1 MRKKHPVL
9 FGLVILAAI
18 FLGFFLVT
26 YTISSLSS
34 GRVELPGME
43 RIGVVEVRGIILE
56 SRPIVDQLI
65 KFKKNKSIKGIILRI
80 DSPGGGVAPAQE
92 IYEEVGK
99 IKKEKRVVASMESVG
114 ASGGYYIACAA
125 DRIVANPGTIT
136 GSIGVITEFVN
147 IEELLRKIGLKS
159 TVVKSGKHKDI
170 MSPTREPTEEDK
182 KIIQDVIDNIHNQFI
197 DAVARGRRIDREKV
211 VEIADG
217 RIFSGQQA
225 RDLGLID
232 SLGNFQD
239 AVALTAQMAG
249 IRGEPAIVYAEKKRP
264 SILDFF
270 VQETVSQVF
279 DELKKRELNFGYLYI
294 PPKF

>member
-1 MRKKHPVL
+1 LRKHPVL
-9 FGLVILAAI
+9 FGLLILVGI
-18 FLGFFLVT
+18 FLGFFLLT
-26 YTISSLSS
+26 YTLSSL
-34 GRVELPGME
+34 GGDGFDLPG
-43 RIGVVEVRGIILE
+43 RDKIGVVEVKGVIME

-65 KFKKNKSIKGIILRI
+65 KFKKNRRVRGIVLRI

-99 IKKEKRVVASMESVG
+99 IKREKKVVASIESVG

-147 IEELLRKIGLKS
+147 VEQLLQKIGLKS
-159 TVVKSGKHKDI
+159 FVIKSGKHKDI

-182 KIIQDVIDNIHNQFI
+182 KILQEVIDNIHNQFI
-197 DAVARGRRIDREKV
+197 DAVADGRKLDREKI

-225 RDLGLID
+225 RDLGLVD

-239 AVALTAQMAG
+239 AVALAAQLAG
-249 IRGEPAIVYAEKKRP
+249 IEGEPSIVYAEKKKP
-264 SILDFF
+264 SLLDFF
-270 VQETVSQVF
+270 IQETISRVS
-279 DELKKRELNFGYLYI
+279 DELKKKEFTFGYLYV
-294 PPKF
+294 PPNSD

>member
-1 MRKKHPVL
+1 MRKHPVL
-9 FGLVILAAI
+9 FGLLILAGI
-18 FLGFFLVT
+18 FLGFFLLI
-26 YTISSLSS
+26 YTLSSL
-34 GRVELPGME
+34 GGGGVDLPGRE
-43 RIGVVEVRGIILE
+43 KIGVVEIKGVIME
-56 SRPIVDQLI
+56 SKPIVDQLI
-65 KFKKNKSIKGIILRI
+65 KFKKSRSVRGIVLRI

-99 IKKEKRVVASMESVG
+99 IKREKKVVASIESVG

-147 IEELLRKIGLKS
+147 VEQLLQKIGLKS
-159 TVVKSGKHKDI
+159 FVIKSGKHKDI

-182 KIIQDVIDNIHNQFI
+182 KILQEVIDNIHNQFI
-197 DAVARGRRIDREKV
+197 DAVADGRKLDREKV

-225 RDLGLID
+225 RDLGLVD

-239 AVALTAQMAG
+239 AVALAAQLAG
-249 IRGEPAIVYAEKKRP
+249 IEGEPSIVYAEKKKP
-264 SILDFF
+264 SLLDFF
-270 VQETVSQVF
+270 VQEAISRVS
-279 DELKKRELNFGYLYI
+279 DELKKKEFTFGYLYV

>member
-1 MRKKHPVL
+1 MRKHPVL
-9 FGLVILAAI
+9 FGLLILAGI
-18 FLGFFLVT
+18 FLGFFLLI
-26 YTISSLSS
+26 YTLSSL
-34 GRVELPGME
+34 GGGGVDLPGRE
-43 RIGVVEVRGIILE
+43 KIGVVEIKGVIME
-56 SRPIVDQLI
+56 SKPIVDQLI
-65 KFKKNKSIKGIILRI
+65 KFKKSRSVRGIVLRI

-99 IKKEKRVVASMESVG
+99 IKREKKVVASIESVG

-147 IEELLRKIGLKS
+147 VEQLLQKIGLKS
-159 TVVKSGKHKDI
+159 FVIKSGKHKDI

-182 KIIQDVIDNIHNQFI
+182 KILQEVIDNIHNQFI
-197 DAVARGRRIDREKV
+197 DAVADGRKLDREKV

-225 RDLGLID
+225 RDLGLVD

-239 AVALTAQMAG
+239 AVALAAQLAG
-249 IRGEPAIVYAEKKRP
+249 IEGEPSIVYAEKKKP
-264 SILDFF
+264 SLLDFF
-270 VQETVSQVF
+270 VQETISRVS
-279 DELKKRELNFGYLYI
+279 DELKKKEFTFGYLYV
-294 PPKF
+294 PPNSD

>member
-1 MRKKHPVL
+1 LRKHPVL
-9 FGLVILAAI
+9 FGLLILAGI
-18 FLGFFLVT
+18 FLGFFLLT
-26 YTISSLSS
+26 YTLSSL
-34 GRVELPGME
+34 GGGVDLPGRE
-43 RIGVVEVRGIILE
+43 KIGVVEIKGVIME
-56 SRPIVDQLI
+56 SKPIVDQLI
-65 KFKKNKSIKGIILRI
+65 KFKKSRSVKGIVLRI

-99 IKKEKRVVASMESVG
+99 IKREKKVVASIESVG

-147 IEELLRKIGLKS
+147 VEQLLQKIGLKS
-159 TVVKSGKHKDI
+159 FVIKSGKHKDI

-182 KIIQDVIDNIHNQFI
+182 KILQEVIDNIHNQFI
-197 DAVARGRRIDREKV
+197 DAVADGRKLDREKV

-239 AVALTAQMAG
+239 AVALAAQLAG
-249 IRGEPAIVYAEKKRP
+249 IEGEPSIVYAEKKKP
-264 SILDFF
+264 SLLDFF
-270 VQETVSQVF
+270 VQETISRVS
-279 DELKKRELNFGYLYI
+279 DELKKKEFTFGYLYV

>member
-1 MRKKHPVL
+1 LRKKHPVL

>member
-1 MRKKHPVL
+1 MRKHPVL
-9 FGLVILAAI
+9 FGLLILAGI
-18 FLGFFLVT
+18 FLGFFLLI
-26 YTISSLSS
+26 YTLSSL
-34 GRVELPGME
+34 GGGGVDLPGRE
-43 RIGVVEVRGIILE
+43 KIGVVEIKGVIME

-65 KFKKNKSIKGIILRI
+65 KFKKSRSVRGIVLRI

-99 IKKEKRVVASMESVG
+99 IKREKKVVASIESVG

-147 IEELLRKIGLKS
+147 VEQLLQKIGLKS
-159 TVVKSGKHKDI
+159 FVVKSGKHKDI
-170 MSPTREPTEEDK
+170 MTPTREPTEEDK
-182 KIIQDVIDNIHNQFI
+182 KILQEVIDNIHNQFI
-197 DAVARGRRIDREKV
+197 DAVADGRKLDREKV

-225 RDLGLID
+225 RDLGLVD
-232 SLGNFQD
+232 ALGNFQD
-239 AVALTAQMAG
+239 AIALTAKLAG
-249 IRGEPAIVYAEKKRP
+249 IEGEPSIIYAEKKKP
-264 SILDFF
+264 SLLDFF
-270 VQETVSQVF
+270 IQETISRVS
-279 DELKKRELNFGYLYI
+279 DELKQKEFTFGYLYV

>member
-1 MRKKHPVL
+1 LRKHPVL
-9 FGLVILAAI
+9 FGLLILVGI
-18 FLGFFLVT
+18 FLGFFLLT
-26 YTISSLSS
+26 YTLSSL
-34 GRVELPGME
+34 GGDGFDLPG
-43 RIGVVEVRGIILE
+43 RDKIGVVEVKGVIME

-65 KFKKNKSIKGIILRI
+65 KFKKNRRVRGIVLRI

-99 IKKEKRVVASMESVG
+99 IKREKKVVASIESVG

-147 IEELLRKIGLKS
+147 VEQLLQKIGLKS
-159 TVVKSGKHKDI
+159 FVIKSGKHKDI

-182 KIIQDVIDNIHNQFI
+182 KILQEVIDNIHNQFI
-197 DAVARGRRIDREKV
+197 DAVADGRKLDREKI

-225 RDLGLID
+225 RDLGLVD

-239 AVALTAQMAG
+239 AVALAAQLAG
-249 IRGEPAIVYAEKKRP
+249 IEGEPSIVYAEKKKP
-264 SILDFF
+264 SLLDFF
-270 VQETVSQVF
+270 IQEAISRVS
-279 DELKKRELNFGYLYI
+279 DELKKKEFTFGYLYV

>member
-1 MRKKHPVL
+1 LRKHPVL
-9 FGLVILAAI
+9 FGLLILAGI
-18 FLGFFLVT
+18 FLGFFLLI
-26 YTISSLSS
+26 YTLSSL
-34 GRVELPGME
+34 GGGGVDLPGRE
-43 RIGVVEVRGIILE
+43 KIGVVEIKGVIME
-56 SRPIVDQLI
+56 SKPIVDQLI
-65 KFKKNKSIKGIILRI
+65 KFKKSRSVRGIVLRI

-99 IKKEKRVVASMESVG
+99 IKREKKVVASIESVG

-147 IEELLRKIGLKS
+147 VEQLLQKIGLKS
-159 TVVKSGKHKDI
+159 FVIKSGKHKDI

-182 KIIQDVIDNIHNQFI
+182 KILQEVIDNIHNQFI
-197 DAVARGRRIDREKV
+197 DAVADGRKLDREKI

-225 RDLGLID
+225 RDLGLVD

-239 AVALTAQMAG
+239 AVALAAQLAG
-249 IRGEPAIVYAEKKRP
+249 IEGEPSIVYAEKKKP
-264 SILDFF
+264 SLLDFF
-270 VQETVSQVF
+270 IQEAISRVS
-279 DELKKRELNFGYLYI
+279 DELKKKEFTFGYLYV

>member
-1 MRKKHPVL
+1 LRKHPVL
-9 FGLVILAAI
+9 FGLLILAGI
-18 FLGFFLVT
+18 FLGFFLLI
-26 YTISSLSS
+26 YTLSSL
-34 GRVELPGME
+34 GGGGVDLPGRE
-43 RIGVVEVRGIILE
+43 KIGVVEIKGVIME

-65 KFKKNKSIKGIILRI
+65 KFKKSRSVRGIVLRI

-99 IKKEKRVVASMESVG
+99 IKREKKVVASIESVG

-147 IEELLRKIGLKS
+147 VEQLLQKIGLKS
-159 TVVKSGKHKDI
+159 FVVKSGKHKDI
-170 MSPTREPTEEDK
+170 MSPMREPTEEDK
-182 KIIQDVIDNIHNQFI
+182 KILQEVIDNIHNQFI
-197 DAVARGRRIDREKV
+197 DAVADGRKLNREKV

-225 RDLGLID
+225 RDLGLVD
-232 SLGNFQD
+232 ALGNFQD
-239 AVALTAQMAG
+239 AIALTAKLAG
-249 IRGEPAIVYAEKKRP
+249 IEGEPSIIYAEKKKP
-264 SILDFF
+264 SLLDFF
-270 VQETVSQVF
+270 IQETISRVS
-279 DELKKRELNFGYLYI
+279 DELKQKEFTFGYLYV

>member
-1 MRKKHPVL
+1 LRKHPVL
-9 FGLVILAAI
+9 FGLLILAGI
-18 FLGFFLVT
+18 FLGFFLLI
-26 YTISSLSS
+26 YTLSSL
-34 GRVELPGME
+34 GGGGVDLPGRE
-43 RIGVVEVRGIILE
+43 KIGVVEIKGVIME
-56 SRPIVDQLI
+56 SKPIVDQLI
-65 KFKKNKSIKGIILRI
+65 KFKKSRSVRGIVLRI

-99 IKKEKRVVASMESVG
+99 IKREKKVVASIESVG

-147 IEELLRKIGLKS
+147 VEQLLQKIGLKS
-159 TVVKSGKHKDI
+159 FVIKSGKHKDI

-182 KIIQDVIDNIHNQFI
+182 KILQEVIDNIHNQFI
-197 DAVARGRRIDREKV
+197 DAVADGRKLDREKV

-225 RDLGLID
+225 RDLGLVD

-239 AVALTAQMAG
+239 AVALAAQLAG
-249 IRGEPAIVYAEKKRP
+249 IEGEPSIVYAEKKKP
-264 SILDFF
+264 SLLDFF
-270 VQETVSQVF
+270 IQETISRVS
-279 DELKKRELNFGYLYI
+279 DELKKKEFTFGYLYV
-294 PPKF
+294 PPNSD

>member
-1 MRKKHPVL
+1 MRKHPVL
-9 FGLVILAAI
+9 FGLLILVGI
-18 FLGFFLVT
+18 FLGFFLLT
-26 YTISSLSS
+26 YTLSSL
-34 GRVELPGME
+34 GGGGIDLPGTE
-43 RIGVVEVRGIILE
+43 KIGVVEIKGVIME

-65 KFKKNKSIKGIILRI
+65 KFKKSRSIRGIVLRI

-99 IKKEKRVVASMESVG
+99 IKREKKVVASIESVG

-147 IEELLRKIGLKS
+147 VEQLLQKIGLKS
-159 TVVKSGKHKDI
+159 FVVKSGKHKDI

-182 KIIQDVIDNIHNQFI
+182 KILQEVIDNIHNQFI
-197 DAVARGRRIDREKV
+197 DAVADGRKLDREKV

-239 AVALTAQMAG
+239 AVALAARLAG
-249 IRGEPAIVYAEKKRP
+249 IKGEPSIIYAEKKKP
-264 SILDFF
+264 SLLDFF
-270 VQETVSQVF
+270 IQEAISRVA
-279 DELKKRELNFGYLYI
+279 DELKKKEFTFGYLYV

>member
-1 MRKKHPVL
+1 MRKHPVL
-9 FGLVILAAI
+9 FGLLILVGI
-18 FLGFFLVT
+18 FLGFFLLT
-26 YTISSLSS
+26 YTLSSL
-34 GRVELPGME
+34 GGDGFDLPG
-43 RIGVVEVRGIILE
+43 RDKIGVVEVKGVIME

-65 KFKKNKSIKGIILRI
+65 KFKKNRRVRGIVLRI

-99 IKKEKRVVASMESVG
+99 IKREKKVVASIESVG

-147 IEELLRKIGLKS
+147 VEQLLQKIGLKS
-159 TVVKSGKHKDI
+159 FVIKSGKHKDI

-182 KIIQDVIDNIHNQFI
+182 KILQEVIDNIHNQFI
-197 DAVARGRRIDREKV
+197 DAVADGRKLDREKV

-225 RDLGLID
+225 RDLGLVD

-239 AVALTAQMAG
+239 AVALAAQLAG
-249 IRGEPAIVYAEKKRP
+249 IEGEPSIVYAEKKKP
-264 SILDFF
+264 SLLDFF
-270 VQETVSQVF
+270 VQEAISRVS
-279 DELKKRELNFGYLYI
+279 DELKKKEFTFGYLYV

>member
-1 MRKKHPVL
+1 MRKHPVL
-9 FGLVILAAI
+9 FGLLILVGI
-18 FLGFFLVT
+18 FLGFFLLT
-26 YTISSLSS
+26 YTLSSL
-34 GRVELPGME
+34 GGDGFDLPG
-43 RIGVVEVRGIILE
+43 RDKIGVVEVKGVIME

-65 KFKKNKSIKGIILRI
+65 KFKKNRRVRGIVLRI

-99 IKKEKRVVASMESVG
+99 IKREKKVVASIESVG

-147 IEELLRKIGLKS
+147 VEQLLQKIGLKS
-159 TVVKSGKHKDI
+159 FVIKSGKHKDI

-182 KIIQDVIDNIHNQFI
+182 KILQEVIDNIHNQFI
-197 DAVARGRRIDREKV
+197 DAVADGRKLDREKI

-225 RDLGLID
+225 RDLGLVD

-239 AVALTAQMAG
+239 AVALAAQLAG
-249 IRGEPAIVYAEKKRP
+249 IEGEPSIVYAEKKKP
-264 SILDFF
+264 SLLDFF
-270 VQETVSQVF
+270 IQEAISRVS
-279 DELKKRELNFGYLYI
+279 DELKKKEFTFGYLYV

>member
-1 MRKKHPVL
+1 MRKHPVL
-9 FGLVILAAI
+9 FGLLILAGI
-18 FLGFFLVT
+18 FLGFFLLI
-26 YTISSLSS
+26 YTLSSL
-34 GRVELPGME
+34 GGGGVDLPGRE
-43 RIGVVEVRGIILE
+43 KIGVVEIKGVIME

-65 KFKKNKSIKGIILRI
+65 KFKKSRSVKGIVLRI

-99 IKKEKRVVASMESVG
+99 IKREKKVVASIESVG

-147 IEELLRKIGLKS
+147 VEQLLQKIGLKS
-159 TVVKSGKHKDI
+159 FVIKSGKHKDI

-182 KIIQDVIDNIHNQFI
+182 KILQEVIDNIHNQFI
-197 DAVARGRRIDREKV
+197 DAVADGRKLDREKV

-239 AVALTAQMAG
+239 AVALAAQLAG
-249 IRGEPAIVYAEKKRP
+249 IEGEPSIIYAEKKKP
-264 SILDFF
+264 SLLDFF
-270 VQETVSQVF
+270 IQETISRVS
-279 DELKKRELNFGYLYI
+279 DELKQKEFTFGYLYV

>member
-1 MRKKHPVL
+1 LRKHPVL
-9 FGLVILAAI
+9 FGLLILVGI
-18 FLGFFLVT
+18 FLGFFLLT
-26 YTISSLSS
+26 YTLSSL
-34 GRVELPGME
+34 GGDGFDLPG
-43 RIGVVEVRGIILE
+43 RDKIGVVEVKGVIME

-65 KFKKNKSIKGIILRI
+65 KFKKNRRVRGIVLRI

-99 IKKEKRVVASMESVG
+99 IKREKKVVASIESVG

-147 IEELLRKIGLKS
+147 VEQLLQKIGIKS
-159 TVVKSGKHKDI
+159 FVVKSGRHKDI

-182 KIIQDVIDNIHNQFI
+182 KILQEVIDDIHNQFI
-197 DAVARGRRIDREKV
+197 DAVADGRKLDREKV
-211 VEIADG
+211 AQLADG

-225 RDLGLID
+225 RDLGLVD

-239 AVALTAQMAG
+239 AVALAAKLAG
-249 IRGEPAIVYAEKKRP
+249 IEGEPSIVYAEKKKP
-264 SILDFF
+264 SLLDFF
-270 VQETVSQVF
+270 VQEAISRVS
-279 DELKKRELNFGYLYI
+279 DELKKKEFTFGYLYV